1 MLWHILMAYVQ
12 ANILRLPCTSI
23 HASREKMIERARLY
37 QDILEQLYVKER
49 PTLCGTIHPD
59 HG

>member
-1 MLWHILMAYVQ
+1 MAYVQ

-23 HASREKMIERARLY
+23 HAPREKMIERALLY
-37 QDILEQLYVKER
+37 QDTLEEVYVKECQ
-49 PTLCGTIHPD
+49 TLCGTIHPD